1 MEIING
7 KEQEIK
13 YEVFPD
19 GVCTI
24 SFSCFYEDKDEVL
37 YIPIEE
43 LKKKIDYLHE
53 EYKKYL
59 RKKKDYEDLILN
71 KSEFINL

>member
-1 MEIING
+1 MENING

-19 GVCTI
+19 GICAI

-43 LKKKIDYLHE
+43 LKDKIEYLYK
-53 EYKKYL
+53 EYKNYL
-59 RKKKDYEDLILN
+59 RKKEYEDLLFH
-71 KSEFINL
+71 KSEFVNL

>member
-1 MEIING
+1 MDING

-19 GVCTI
+19 GICSI
-24 SFSCFYEDKDEVL
+24 QFSCFYEDKDEVL

-43 LKKKIDYLHE
+43 LKNKIDYLYG

-59 RKKKDYEDLILN
+59 RKKEYEDLLIH